1 MHVFQ
6 LVYLLVNGSSIF
18 IFAHCVTFEQ
28 KYLDRGVQTSVDF
41 SFKKLKHFF
50 DEKMIFSS
58 LTLLATS
65 CFKWSSLC
73 LFSLS
78 FNPESVILN
87 RIVLLISLH
96 ILHD

>member
-6 LVYLLVNGSSIF
+6 LVYLLVNGLSIF
-18 IFAHCVTFEQ
+18 TFAHCVTFEQ

-50 DEKMIFSS
+50 DEMIFSS